1 MNKDFFFLQ
10 VKAEANRYNNTKH
23 YLHTF
28 KTDS

>member
-1 MNKDFFFLQ
+1 MNKDFFLQ